1 MGTSSQV
8 SQMLWAFK
16 AGKRLHASPRA
27 QVIAQIIGALVG
39 ALVVVPVY
47 FVIIRAYQLGS
58 EAMPATSAISWKAT
72 AEAVHGGLAS
82 LPQVRPARRRDR
94 HRAGYD
100 PDPARPHAARALRAV
115 ADRRWGSRS
124 WSPASLTVTVFLGAV
139 ATALFRRRWPKTAED
154 SLTSAAAG
162 GIAGESI
169 MGVLIAALIAF
180 GII

>member
-1 MGTSSQV
+1 MGTSSQI
-8 SQMLWAFK
+8 SQTLWAFK
-16 AGKRLHASPRA
+16 AGKRLNASPRA

-47 FVIIRAYQLGS
+47 FVIIRAYRLGS

-82 LPQVRPARRRDR
+82 LPRSGPPAAAIGMVVGTILTLLGRTRF
-94 HRAGYD
+94 
-100 PDPARPHAARALRAV
+100 ARFVPSPTAIGIAFL
-115 ADRRWGSRS
+115 
-124 WSPASLTVTVFLGAV
+124 SPASLTVTVFLGAI
-139 ATALFRRRWPKTAED
+139 AAALFRRRWPQTAED

-162 GIAGESI
+162 GVAGESI